1 VGLLGFAR
9 ANLPPNRPRTNRER
23 RVDSAAA
30 ARTQPARAARVGN
43 AAAIEEA
50 SVSQQVTV
58 GTGAVTIIGAG
69 LGGIALVANLGLQ
82 GYRLRLH
89 DRDEARIAKVRER
102 GGLDVEGLV
111 QGFAPLELVTPHLG
125 PAVDGADVIIV
136 VTGSHFHAEAARGL
150 APVLRDGQ
158 TILLIQGG
166 TGGALVVRR
175 ELLAAGCRAEVDVAE
190 MDNYPYSLAWPEP
203 TRVRMTIVKR
213 FLQIAALPAR
223 RIDAVMARL
232 GPAFPAAVAAPST
245 LTTGLTNMNAT
256 LHVANMVGNIGRLE
270 SGGNG
275 YRFYAEGYTPSLIML
290 LEALDAER
298 VAVARAFGAE
308 VPGIHRWLLDTYGL
322 GGDTLQETFHRL
334 THQLT
339 GPYQWTPTPPSL
351 QHKYVIE
358 DVPCGLV
365 AMSGLGHAAGVGTPV
380 IDGLIALS
388 SAMLRRDLRAEGRTL
403 ERLGLAGKSVAEI
416 RAIAEGGFSAA

>member
-1 VGLLGFAR
+1 
-9 ANLPPNRPRTNRER
+9 
-23 RVDSAAA
+23 
-30 ARTQPARAARVGN
+30 
-43 AAAIEEA
+43 
-50 SVSQQVTV
+50 VSQHSKV
-58 GTGAVTIIGAG
+58 GTVTIIGAG
-69 LGGIALVANLGLQ
+69 LGGIALVANLGLA

-111 QGFAPLELVTPHLG
+111 QGFAPLELVTPQLA

-136 VTGSHFHAEAARGL
+136 VTGSHFHADVARGL
-150 APVLRDGQ
+150 AGVLRDGQ

-166 TGGALVVRR
+166 TGGCLVVRR
-175 ELLAAGCRAEVDVAE
+175 ELRAAGCRAEVDVAE
-190 MDNYPYSLAWPEP
+190 MDNYPYSLSWPEP

-223 RIDAVMARL
+223 RIDAVMGKL
-232 GPAFPAAVAAPST
+232 GPAFPGAVAAPST

-270 SGGNG
+270 STGNG
-275 YRFYAEGYTPSLIML
+275 YRFYAEGYTPSLVTL

-298 VAVARAFGAE
+298 LAVAKAFGVQ

-322 GGDTLQETFHRL
+322 GGDSLHQTFHNL
-334 THQLT
+334 THAPT

-351 QHKYVIE
+351 QHKYVVE

-380 IDGLIALS
+380 IDGLIALT
-388 SAMLRRDLRAEGRTL
+388 SAMLRRDFRAEGRSL
-403 ERLGLAGKSVAEI
+403 ERLGLAGKSVTEI
-416 RAIAEGGFSAA
+416 RSLVESGQTA